1 LNFQAL
7 PYIIL
12 TGVAFGANLVALR
25 FAIGEFEPFALAGLR
40 LAVASLAFLIVYL
53 VDPRHHPWP
62 TNRNLWRHIL
72 LVGTVGTAV
81 PQVATVLSLQY
92 QSSGITA
99 ILVATGP
106 ALTVLV
112 AHFALAD
119 ERLSW
124 RKGMGVTA
132 ALGGAL
138 LLTLRG
144 ETGLPD
150 ITQTSPMGYGLI
162 FLVLICV
169 TFVTIYTRKYLR
181 AFKPFDLVS
190 MQMFISTLVVMPFVV
205 ILTGVNLQ
213 GVSGPGYIALAFTS
227 LVGNFTAF
235 LLYYYSIHRFG
246 ATTAAMTN
254 YVIPAAALLG
264 GVFILNETVTFG
276 MMAGMGIIVFGI
288 SLVSS

>member
-1 LNFQAL
+1 MNFQAL
-7 PYIIL
+7 PYILL
-12 TGVAFGANLVALR
+12 TGAAFGTNLVALR
-25 FAIGEFEPFALAGLR
+25 FAMDQFEPFALAGLR
-40 LAVASLAFLIVYL
+40 LAVASFAFLLVYL
-53 VDPRHHPWP
+53 LDRRHHPWP
-62 TNRNLWRHIL
+62 TDPKLWRHVF

-106 ALTVLV
+106 AMTVLA

-124 RKGMGVTA
+124 RKALGVTA

-138 LLTLRG
+138 LLALRG

-150 ITQTSPMGYGLI
+150 VTEAQPIGYALL

-169 TFVTIYTRKYLR
+169 TFVTIYVRKYMR
-181 AFKPFDLVS
+181 GVKAFDLVS
-190 MQMFISTLVVMPFVV
+190 LQMFVATLWVMPMVLV
-205 ILTGVNLQ
+205 LTGVDLQ
-213 GVSGPGYIALAFTS
+213 GVSGPGYFALGFTS
-227 LVGNFTAF
+227 LVGNFVAF
-235 LLYYYSIHRFG
+235 LLYFYSVQRFG

-254 YVIPAAALLG
+254 YIIPVAALLG
-264 GVFILNETVTFG
+264 GVLILNETITAG
-276 MMAGMGIIVFGI
+276 MMAGMGIIIFGI